1 MIIRTTFLLGL
12 PSFIFLLILP
22 LNIRAQA
29 PTKDMKEKILG
40 GSVQVY
46 PAGLILNL
54 VGQKNLSDRQAILLR
69 LGMNLADRKDFSEY
83 NDMETGG
90 GFGASIG
97 YRYYF
102 PIKTGKFFTGLNA
115 DIWNMWINWE
125 NEFIP
130 PIETNGQTYTLVIQP
145 WLEAGYEYQFKKSNF
160 SIGLSTGFGREI
172 NVITKG
178 KAVGQGWM
186 NSILFNFGW
195 KI

>member
-1 MIIRTTFLLGL
+1 
-12 PSFIFLLILP
+12 
-22 LNIRAQA
+22 
-29 PTKDMKEKILG
+29 MKEKILG

-46 PAGLILNL
+46 PAGFILNL
-54 VGQKNLSDRQAILLR
+54 VGQKNITERIAILLR
-69 LGMNLADRKDFSEY
+69 AGVNITDRKDFSEY
-83 NDMETGG
+83 NDKETGG

-102 PIKTGKFFTGLNA
+102 PLKTGKFFTGLNT

-130 PIETNGQTYTLVIQP
+130 PNKTNGQTYTLVFQP
-145 WLEAGYEYQFKKSNF
+145 WLEAGYEYHLKKSNL

-172 NVITKG
+172 NVITSG
-178 KAVGQGWM
+178 KDVGQGWM
-186 NSILFNFGW
+186 NSILLNFSW